1 MSQARIAALFLAFPL
16 LCGLALGIQVRTFAG
31 GVCAGVCGLG
41 LLGIAAANAMKDKA

>member
-1 MSQARIAALFLAFPL
+1 MNPTRFAALFLAFPL

-41 LLGIAAANAMKDKA
+41 LLGIAAANATRDKA